1 MMASLR
7 ICKKKVVRWRLKKQ
21 LFPVTRVINAL
32 IVQFWVVFEQ
42 FQKCIG
48 KKDTEKRDLFV
59 YFQDIISFK
68 FRTLARRAKTS
79 QFRSLDPQM
88 HFGQC
93 REYHCGMASSVPNFY
108 EKLST
113 LIELNRLVG
122 LQRIRCSPLLNRGH
136 QFGGIDSVQ
145 CTNRI

>member
-1 MMASLR
+1 MALEKATFFSD
-7 ICKKKVVRWRLKKQ
+7 I
-21 LFPVTRVINAL
+21 FAITPRVINAL

-68 FRTLARRAKTS
+68 FRYRQQRTLARAKTS

-88 HFGQC
+88 HFGEC
-93 REYHCGMASSVPNFY
+93 REYHCGMASSVPNFL